1 MDEAEDMVLP
11 SQSLWVVG
19 EDGCVGTEHL
29 LKGVY
34 ETSLHLG
41 KCDLSLH
48 HTGAGTIR
56 ASFQESFTQKASARH
71 KETLGTF
78 K

>member
-1 MDEAEDMVLP
+1 MDEADDVALP
-11 SQSLWVVG
+11 SRSLWSVG
-19 EDGCVGTEHL
+19 EDGWVGTEHL

-34 ETSLHLG
+34 EISLHLG

-71 KETLGTF
+71 KETSGMF